1 MEKEEMILGNEEL
14 KTLGIAMSGLPMG
27 FKSDVMNK
35 CKSDEENLEWIKEA
49 FEVMGEEIQHE
60 ELMAKKVESGL
71 AEVLAEN
78 QKLTAEDCCKLP
90 NSEYKIRFQD
100 PDQVPVYTRSRP
112 IPQHQYERA
121 METINSSPPPLSL
134 PPLPLLPS
142 LFLYLPSLSSTPSS
156 TSQFPPS
163 APTMLSQTS
172 LTLLAIPT
180 STHQSVLSS
189 APSATSFAPSHP
201 HCLGWPSP
209 FQCK

>member
-27 FKSDVMNK
+27 FKSDLINK

-112 IPQHQYERA
+112 IPQHQYERT
-121 METINSSPPPLSL
+121 METINSWEEK
-134 PPLPLLPS
+134 
-142 LFLYLPSLSSTPSS
+142 
-156 TSQFPPS
+156 
-163 APTMLSQTS
+163 
-172 LTLLAIPT
+172 
-180 STHQSVLSS
+180 
-189 APSATSFAPSHP
+189 
-201 HCLGWPSP
+201 GWI
-209 FQCK
+209 KKIKNT